1 MDWTDKETSD
11 DFEIPAWRAAYRQVV
26 PKSVRRTIRKPLD
39 SKLVQEMLV
48 YSNLLAFW
56 SDVPRTRFVLF
67 AQGRTGSELLV
78 DLLNSSPQI
87 YCEGEI
93 FLNRKVLF
101 PRLFI
106 EGCCARSKRS
116 VYGFKVKIYQL
127 TKDQGVKDVKRFMT
141 DLHDEGWRIIY
152 LQRKNILRQALS
164 YLRGVHRNSFLS
176 DGSRI
181 GKIPV
186 DCDRLIELLD
196 ERAVRLKNEAEV
208 LRDLP
213 HVRVIY
219 ENDLLTGDHHQ
230 RTVDRLFD
238 YLGVPRVQVE
248 TKLRRTSSDRLSDM
262 IENYAQVS
270 DVIGR
275 TEYAEFL
282 E

>member
-1 MDWTDKETSD
+1 
-11 DFEIPAWRAAYRQVV
+11 
-26 PKSVRRTIRKPLD
+26 
-39 SKLVQEMLV
+39 
-48 YSNLLAFW
+48 
-56 SDVPRTRFVLF
+56 
-67 AQGRTGSELLV
+67 
-78 DLLNSSPQI
+78 
-87 YCEGEI
+87 
-93 FLNRKVLF
+93 
-101 PRLFI
+101 
-106 EGCCARSKRS
+106 
-116 VYGFKVKIYQL
+116 
-127 TKDQGVKDVKRFMT
+127 
-141 DLHDEGWRIIY
+141 
-152 LQRKNILRQALS
+152 
-164 YLRGVHRNSFLS
+164 
-176 DGSRI
+176 
-181 GKIPV
+181 V